1 MYQRL
6 LLLEAFC
13 LLLIALVSVGV
24 LAADKC
30 SPSATAEGTF
40 PVSLHSL
47 NFSPLD
53 SFSQIFWL
61 LGPE

>member
-40 PVSLHSL
+40 LVSLHSL
-47 NFSPLD
+47 TFSPLT
-53 SFSQIFWL
+53 SFARFY
-61 LGPE
+61 GF